1 MAGRVAYYGGIVKDG
16 LVLNLDAAKKDSY
29 PGTGTTWRDISG
41 NQNNGTLVNGP
52 TFDSGNG
59 GSIVFDGVDDTTNL
73 GNILNIGLNN
83 LTLSCWVQILNGT
96 GPRGI
101 VGKTSARSFEGRY
114 AIFIESNFIRTI
126 FQASGAV
133 YLIQTPITNYI
144 NTGFH
149 NITMVIDRS
158 SFMRLYINNIEVGT
172 PINVSSTSNV
182 NLNTSTDIFFVGS
195 YATSTG
201 LLPTFFFNGNIAN
214 VQMYHK
220 ALTPDEIQQNY
231 NATKGRYGL

>member
-1 MAGRVAYYGGIVKDG
+1 MSTVGGGVNIITDG
-16 LVLNLDAAKKDSY
+16 LVLYLDAANTKSIVS
-29 PGTGTTWRDISG
+29 GSTTWRDLSRSG
-41 NQNNGTLVNGP
+41 NNGTLVNGP
-52 TFDSGNG
+52 TFNSGNG
-59 GSIVFDGVDDTTNL
+59 GSIVFDGVNDTINL

-96 GPRGI
+96 GTRGI
-101 VGKTSARSFEGRY
+101 VGKSSARSFVGRY

-126 FQASGAV
+126 FQPSGTV
-133 YLIQTPITNYI
+133 HLIETPITNYV

-172 PINVSSTSNV
+172 PINVSSTSNI

-201 LLPTFFFNGNIAN
+201 LLPTFFFNGNIVN

-220 ALTPDEIQQNY
+220 PLTPQEILQNY
-231 NATKGRYGL
+231 NATKGRFGL

>member
-1 MAGRVAYYGGIVKDG
+1 MAFNYSPKIVTDG
-16 LVLNLDAAKKDSY
+16 LVLYLDAANTKSY
-29 PGTGTTWRDISG
+29 VSGSTVWNDISRSG
-41 NQNNGTLVNGP
+41 NNGTLINGP
-52 TFDSGNG
+52 TFNSGNG
-59 GSIVFDGVDDTTNL
+59 GSIVFDGVNDTTNL

-96 GPRGI
+96 GARGI
-101 VGKTSARSFEGRY
+101 VGKTSLRSFVGRY
-114 AIFIESNFIRTI
+114 AIFIESNFIRTL
-126 FQASGAV
+126 FQPAGTTHV
-133 YLIQTPITNYI
+133 IETPITNYI

-172 PINVSSTSNV
+172 PINVSSTSNI

-195 YATSTG
+195 YATNTG
-201 LLPTFFFNGNIAN
+201 LLPTLFFNGNIAN

-220 ALTPDEIQQNY
+220 ALTPQEILQNY
-231 NATKGRYGL
+231 NATKTRFGL